1 MSAGSIRLNGRRL
14 NITPQNESA
23 ILFKLN
29 ADGIANVPCS
39 AMHAKI

>member
-1 MSAGSIRLNGRRL
+1 MSAGPIGLNGRRL
-14 NITPQNESA
+14 NITHQNESA
-23 ILFKLN
+23 IVFKMN